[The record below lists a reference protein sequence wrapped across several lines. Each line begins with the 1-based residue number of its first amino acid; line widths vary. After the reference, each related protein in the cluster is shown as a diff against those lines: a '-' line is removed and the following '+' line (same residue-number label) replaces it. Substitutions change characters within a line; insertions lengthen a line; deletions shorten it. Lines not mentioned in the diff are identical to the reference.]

1 MGALSPLAESWE
13 DGTMNRTSRT
23 RPARFATRVAGLA
36 LTAVALT
43 ACGGEADEPEAA
55 PTDSPSTA
63 APSESPSETPSKKPS
78 KKPSKNAE
86 PAGVTAEVTIKG
98 GSVTPVA
105 QSVEAGV
112 GEKVTLEIT
121 SDRAGELHVHATP
134 EQYQQFDQG
143 RSTVEMVFDK
153 PGAVDVE
160 EHESGALVLRVLV
173 Q

>member
-1 MGALSPLAESWE
+1 MGALFPLAESWE
-13 DGTMNRTSRT
+13 DGTMNRTPRT
-23 RPARFATRVAGLA
+23 RPARFATRLAGLA

-43 ACGGEADEPEAA
+43 ACGGEADEPEAG
-55 PTDSPSTA
+55 
-63 APSESPSETPSKKPS
+63 PSETPTGSPTGSPS
-78 KKPSKNAE
+78 DE
-86 PAGVTAEVTIKG
+86 PADKPTKKSSENPAGPRAEVTIKG
-98 GSVTPVA
+98 GAVTPVA
-105 QSVEAGV
+105 QSVDAAV

-173 Q
+173 K